1 MTPTTCA
8 CGHRPTTV
16 EYVYLRTTPV
26 YFVHCNQC
34 FACGPSAATEE
45 RAVKLAIVLAALT
58 LAALLLLAGPA
69 RSDGPPPDLTPV
81 LPPPIACGIPGWPA
95 CYHHY
100 AYLPAVEARR

>member
-45 RAVKLAIVLAALT
+45 RAVT
-58 LAALLLLAGPA
+58 
-69 RSDGPPPDLTPV
+69 RWNDGERITDTQ
-81 LPPPIACGIPGWPA
+81 
-95 CYHHY
+95 
-100 AYLPAVEARR
+100 EAQP